1 MTLRNIVV
9 NEATDRYI
17 EDQHV
22 EIVERKG
29 IGHPDSLCDG
39 IAEAISQAYMDWC
52 FKNLG
57 GPLHH
62 NFDKV
67 QLVAGESSPRFG
79 GGEVIK
85 PIHIQIAGRGTPI
98 YKDVRVPMDLI
109 AIQAAKAYVRKTMKH
124 LDPDEHMVVDCFAG
138 HGSSEL
144 IDMVEQVTANDTS
157 FGVSHWPR
165 SGLEEAVYQSCN
177 YINRKL
183 RDEFPVGEDV
193 KVMGC
198 RVENNVILTVA
209 MPMIAAQIS
218 DPSEYEEVKQA
229 AREAIQVFAQQIT
242 PNRQLKVEVNTADQ
256 ARRGDYYLTVTGTS
270 AEMGDDG
277 EVGRGN
283 RASGLITPMRS
294 SSLEAPC
301 GKNPI
306 AHVGKVYN
314 ALALDTCRDIV
325 NRVPEVKEVTMQVLS
340 QIGHP
345 VDRPLVCNTLIRSRS
360 GVLSEEIRQAV
371 RAVIDEHLEK
381 IADVRTKIRNGDI
394 TLF

>member
-1 MTLRNIVV
+1 MTKRNIVV
-9 NEATDRYI
+9 SEAASVFI
-17 EDQHV
+17 EDQPV

-39 IAEAISQAYMDWC
+39 IAEAISQAYTDWC
-52 FKNLG
+52 VANLG

-79 GGEVIK
+79 GGDVIK
-85 PIHIQIAGRGTPI
+85 PIRIQIAGRGTPE
-98 YKDVRVPMDLI
+98 YNGTKVPMDTI
-109 AIQAAKAYVRKTMKH
+109 AIQAAKDYVRRTMKY
-124 LDPDEHMVVDCFAG
+124 LDPDKHMVIDCFAG
-138 HGSSEL
+138 RGSSEL
-144 IDMVEQVTANDTS
+144 ISQVVQVTANDTS

-165 SGLEEAVYQSCN
+165 SGLEEAVYQTCN
-177 YINRKL
+177 YITSRL

-198 RVENNVILTVA
+198 RIGNDITLTVA
-209 MPMIAAQIS
+209 LPFIASRVA
-218 DPSEYEEVKQA
+218 DAAEYEEAKRA
-229 AREAIQVFAQQIT
+229 AQHAIQVFAEKIT
-242 PNRQLKVEVNTADQ
+242 PDRNVKVMVNTADQ
-256 ARRGDYYLTVTGTS
+256 AKRGDYYLTVTGTS

-294 SSLEAPC
+294 ASLEAPC
-301 GKNPI
+301 GKNPVS
-306 AHVGKVYN
+306 HVGKVYN

-325 NRVPEVKEVTMQVLS
+325 NRVSEVREVTMQILS

-345 VDRPLVCNTLIRSRS
+345 IDQPLVCNAQVRTKS
-360 GVLSEEIRQAV
+360 GVLSDETRDAIA
-371 RAVIDEHLEK
+371 AVIDEHLAN
-381 IADVRTKIRNGDI
+381 IADVRTRIRTGEI

>member
-1 MTLRNIVV
+1 MTHRNIVV
-9 NEATDRYI
+9 SEATDRYI

-52 FKNLG
+52 TQNLG

-67 QLVAGESSPRFG
+67 QLVAGESAPRFG

-85 PIHIQIAGRGTPI
+85 PIRIQIAGRGTPVF
-98 YKDVRVPMDLI
+98 KDVKVPMDQI
-109 AIQAAKAYVRKTMKH
+109 AIQAAKGYVRKTMKY
-124 LDPDEHMVVDCFAG
+124 LDPDQHMVIDCYAG
-138 HGSSEL
+138 RGSSEL
-144 IDMVEQVTANDTS
+144 ISVVDQVTANDTS
-157 FGVSHWPR
+157 FGVSNWPR
-165 SGLEEAVYQSCN
+165 SGLEQSVYETCN
-177 YINRKL
+177 YINQKL
-183 RDEFPVGEDV
+183 RDEFPAGEDV

-198 RVENNVILTVA
+198 RVANNITLTVA
-209 MPMIAAQIS
+209 MPFIS
-218 DPSEYEEVKQA
+218 SRINDVDEYEEVKHA
-229 AREAIQVFAQQIT
+229 AQEAIQVFAEQIT
-242 PNRQLKVEVNTADQ
+242 PERKVRVMVNTADR
-256 ARRGDYYLTVTGTS
+256 AKRGDYYLTVTGTS

-294 SSLEAPC
+294 TSLEAPC

-306 AHVGKVYN
+306 SHVGKVYN
-314 ALALDTCRDIV
+314 ALALDTTRDIV
-325 NRVPEVKEVTMQVLS
+325 NTVPEVKEVTMQILS

-345 VDRPLVCNTLIRSRS
+345 IDRPLVCNALVRTQS
-360 GVLSEEIRQAV
+360 GVLSNEVKQAV
-371 RAVIDEHLEK
+371 TAVIDTHLDQ
-381 IADVRTKIRNGDI
+381 IADVRTRIRSGEI

>member
-9 NEATDRYI
+9 SEATDHYI

-29 IGHPDSLCDG
+29 VGHPDSLCDG
-39 IAEAISQAYMDWC
+39 IAESISQAYMDWC
-52 FKNLG
+52 TTHLG

-67 QLVAGESSPRFG
+67 QLVAGESAPRFG
-79 GGEVIK
+79 GGELIK
-85 PIHIQIAGRGTPI
+85 PIRIQIAGRGTPV
-98 YKDVRVPMDLI
+98 YKDVKVPMDQI
-109 AIQAAKAYVRKTMKH
+109 AIQAAKAYVRKTMKY
-124 LDPDEHMVVDCFAG
+124 LDPDRHMVIDCYAG
-138 HGSSEL
+138 RGSSEL
-144 IDMVEQVTANDTS
+144 ISVVDQVTANDTS
-157 FGVSHWPR
+157 FGASHWPR
-165 SGLEEAVYQSCN
+165 SGLEAAVYETCN
-177 YINRKL
+177 YINQAL

-198 RVENNVILTVA
+198 RVDNNITLTVA
-209 MPMIAAQIS
+209 LPFIDARIS
-218 DPSEYEEVKQA
+218 DVDEYEEVKLA
-229 AREAIQVFAQQIT
+229 AQETIQVFAEKIT
-242 PNRQLKVEVNTADQ
+242 PTRKLKVMVNTAD
-256 ARRGDYYLTVTGTS
+256 RVKRGDYYLTVTGTS

-294 SSLEAPC
+294 ASLEAPC

-306 AHVGKVYN
+306 SHVGKVYN
-314 ALALDTCRDIV
+314 ALALDTSRDV
-325 NRVPEVKEVTMQVLS
+325 CARVPEVKEVTMQVLS

-345 VDRPLVCNTLIRSRS
+345 IDQPLVCNVLIRTKA
-360 GVLSEEIRQAV
+360 GVMSNGTKEAV
-371 RAVIDEHLEK
+371 CAVIDDHLAN
-381 IADVRTKIRNGDI
+381 IADVRTKIRNGEI

>member
-1 MTLRNIVV
+1 
-9 NEATDRYI
+9 
-17 EDQHV
+17 
-22 EIVERKG
+22 
-29 IGHPDSLCDG
+29 
-39 IAEAISQAYMDWC
+39 
-52 FKNLG
+52 
-57 GPLHH
+57 
-62 NFDKV
+62 
-67 QLVAGESSPRFG
+67 
-79 GGEVIK
+79 
-85 PIHIQIAGRGTPI
+85 
-98 YKDVRVPMDLI
+98 
-109 AIQAAKAYVRKTMKH
+109 MKH
-124 LDPDEHMVVDCFAG
+124 LDPDVHMVVDCFAG

>member
-1 MTLRNIVV
+1 MSRRNIVV
-9 NEATDRYI
+9 SEASGAFI

-29 IGHPDSLCDG
+29 VGHPDSLCDG
-39 IAEAISQAYMDWC
+39 MAEAISQAYTDWC
-52 FKNLG
+52 VTNLG

-67 QLVAGESSPRFG
+67 QLVAGESSPKFG
-79 GGEVIK
+79 GGEMIK
-85 PIHIQIAGRGTPI
+85 PIHVQIAGRGTPE
-98 YKDVRVPMDLI
+98 YNGTKVPMDQI
-109 AIQAAKAYVRKTMKH
+109 AIQAAKNYVRRTMRY
-124 LDPDEHMVVDCFAG
+124 LDPDKHMVIDCFAG
-138 HGSSEL
+138 RGSSEL
-144 IDMVEQVTANDTS
+144 ISQVEQVTANDTS

-165 SGLEEAVYQSCN
+165 SGLESAVYETCN
-177 YINRKL
+177 YITSRL

-198 RVENNVILTVA
+198 RVGNDVMLTVA
-209 MPMIAAQIS
+209 LPFISGRVSDAA
-218 DPSEYEEVKQA
+218 EYDEVKQA
-229 AREAIQVFAQQIT
+229 SQEAIQVFAERIT
-242 PNRQLKVEVNTADQ
+242 PDRKVQVMVNTADQ
-256 ARRGDYYLTVTGTS
+256 AKRGDYYLTVTGTS

-294 SSLEAPC
+294 ASLEAPC

-306 AHVGKVYN
+306 SHVGKVYN
-314 ALALDTCRDIV
+314 ALALDTCRDIC
-325 NRVPEVKEVTMQVLS
+325 NRVPQVKEVTMQVLS

-345 VDRPLVCNTLIRSRS
+345 IDQPLVCNALVRTRT
-360 GVLSEEIRQAV
+360 GVLSEDTQQAIF
-371 RAVIDEHLEK
+371 AVIDEHLAG
-381 IADVRTKIRNGDI
+381 ISDVRVKIRTGAI

>member
-1 MTLRNIVV
+1 MTQRNIVV
-9 NEATDRYI
+9 SEATDRYI

-29 IGHPDSLCDG
+29 FGHPDSLCDG

-52 FKNLG
+52 NQHLG

-67 QLVAGESSPRFG
+67 QLVAGESAPRFG
-79 GGEVIK
+79 GGDLIK
-85 PIHIQIAGRGTPI
+85 PIRIQIAGRGTPV
-98 YKDVRVPMDLI
+98 YKDVKVPMDQI
-109 AIQAAKAYVRKTMKH
+109 AILAAKDYVRKTMKY
-124 LDPDEHMVVDCFAG
+124 LDPDKHMVIDCYAG

-144 IDMVEQVTANDTS
+144 ISVVDQVTANDTS

-165 SGLEEAVYQSCN
+165 SGLEEAVYQTCN
-177 YINRKL
+177 YINRQL
-183 RDEFPVGEDV
+183 RDEFPAGEDV

-198 RVENNVILTVA
+198 RVNGDIMLTVA
-209 MPMIAAQIS
+209 MPLIDARIADA
-218 DPSEYEEVKQA
+218 DEYEEVKQA
-229 AREAIQVFAQQIT
+229 AQEAIQVFAEKIT
-242 PNRQLKVEVNTADQ
+242 PQRKVRVMVNTADQ
-256 ARRGDYYLTVTGTS
+256 AKRGDYYLTVTGTS

-294 SSLEAPC
+294 ASLEAPC

-306 AHVGKVYN
+306 SHVGKVYN
-314 ALALDTCRDIV
+314 ALALDTSRDIC
-325 NRVPEVKEVTMQVLS
+325 NRVPEVKEVTMQILS

-345 VDRPLVCNTLIRSRS
+345 IDQPLVCNALIRSKS
-360 GVLSEEIRQAV
+360 GVLSDEIKQAV
-371 RAVIDEHLEK
+371 NAVIDEHLEK
-381 IADVRTKIRNGDI
+381 IAEVRTKIRNGEI
-394 TLF
+394 SLF

>member
-1 MTLRNIVV
+1 MTSRNIVV

-52 FKNLG
+52 ITNLG

-79 GGEVIK
+79 GGEVVK
-85 PIHIQIAGRGTPI
+85 PIRIQIAGRGTPV
-98 YKDVRVPMDLI
+98 YKDVRVPMDQI

-124 LDPDEHMVVDCFAG
+124 LDPDVHMVIDCYAG

-144 IDMVEQVTANDTS
+144 IDVVEQVTANDTS

-177 YINRKL
+177 YINRSL
-183 RDEFPVGEDV
+183 RDEFPIGEDV

-198 RVENNVILTVA
+198 RIDNKTVLTVA
-209 MPMIAAQIS
+209 MPMISTQVSDASEYAEIKHAAQH
-218 DPSEYEEVKQA
+218 
-229 AREAIQVFAQQIT
+229 AIQEFAQQIT
-242 PNRQLKVEVNTADQ
+242 PTRQVKVEVNTADQ

-306 AHVGKVYN
+306 SHVGKIYN

-325 NRVPEVKEVTMQVLS
+325 NRVAEVKEVTMQILS

-345 VDRPLVCNTLIRSRS
+345 VDRPLVCNTLVRSRS
-360 GVLSEEIRQAV
+360 GVLSEEMRQAV
-371 RAVIDEHLEK
+371 RSVIDEHLEQ
-381 IADVRTKIRNGDI
+381 ITDVRAKIRSGEI

>member
-1 MTLRNIVV
+1 MTQRNIVV
-9 NEATDRYI
+9 SEATGAYI
-17 EDQHV
+17 EDQAV

-29 IGHPDSLCDG
+29 VGHPDSLCDG
-39 IAEAISQAYMDWC
+39 IAESISQAYTDWC
-52 FKNLG
+52 VANLG

-85 PIHIQIAGRGTPI
+85 PIRIQIAGRGTPE
-98 YKDVRVPMDLI
+98 YNGTKVPMDTI
-109 AIQAAKAYVRKTMKH
+109 AIQAAKDYVRRTMKY
-124 LDPDEHMVVDCFAG
+124 LDPDKHMVIDCFAG
-138 HGSSEL
+138 RGSSEL
-144 IDMVEQVTANDTS
+144 ISQVVQVTANDTS

-165 SGLEEAVYQSCN
+165 SGLEEAVYETCN
-177 YINRKL
+177 YITGKL

-198 RVENNVILTVA
+198 RIGNDITLTVA
-209 MPMIAAQIS
+209 LPFIASRIA
-218 DPSEYEEVKQA
+218 DAAEYEEAKRA
-229 AREAIQVFAQQIT
+229 AQEAIQIFAERIT
-242 PNRQLKVEVNTADQ
+242 PNRNVKVMVNTADQ
-256 ARRGDYYLTVTGTS
+256 AKRGDYYLTVTGTS

-294 SSLEAPC
+294 ASLEAPC
-301 GKNPI
+301 GKNPVS
-306 AHVGKVYN
+306 HVGKVYN
-314 ALALDTCRDIV
+314 ALALDTCRAIV
-325 NRVPEVKEVTMQVLS
+325 NRVPEVKEVTMQILS

-345 VDRPLVCNTLIRSRS
+345 IDQPLVCNAQVRTKS
-360 GVLSEEIRQAV
+360 GVLSDETRAAV
-371 RAVIDEHLEK
+371 TAVIDEHLAN
-381 IADVRTKIRNGDI
+381 IADVRAKIRAGEI

>member
-1 MTLRNIVV
+1 MTARNIVV

-52 FKNLG
+52 ITNLG

-85 PIHIQIAGRGTPI
+85 PIHIQIAGRGTPV
-98 YKDVRVPMDLI
+98 YKSTQVPVDQI

-124 LDPDEHMVVDCFAG
+124 LDPDLHMVIDCFAG

-144 IDMVEQVTANDTS
+144 IDVVERVTANDTS

-165 SGLEEAVYQSCN
+165 SGLEEAVYKSCN
-177 YINRKL
+177 YINQKL

-198 RVENNVILTVA
+198 RIDNKIILTVA
-209 MPMIAAQIS
+209 MPLICTRIS
-218 DPSEYEEVKQA
+218 DASEYEEVKQA
-229 AREAIQVFAQQIT
+229 AQEAIQVFAQQIT
-242 PNRQLKVEVNTADQ
+242 PDRQLKVEVNTADQ
-256 ARRGDYYLTVTGTS
+256 ARRGVYYLTVTGTS

-306 AHVGKVYN
+306 SHVGKVYN
-314 ALALDTCRDIV
+314 AMALDTCRDIV
-325 NRVPEVKEVTMQVLS
+325 NRVPEVKEVTIQVLS

-345 VDRPLVCNTLIRSRS
+345 VDRPLVCNTLIRTRS
-360 GVLSEEIRQAV
+360 GVLSDEIRHAV
-371 RAVIDEHLEK
+371 RDVIDEHFEN
-381 IADVRTKIRNGDI
+381 ITDIRTKIKNGDI